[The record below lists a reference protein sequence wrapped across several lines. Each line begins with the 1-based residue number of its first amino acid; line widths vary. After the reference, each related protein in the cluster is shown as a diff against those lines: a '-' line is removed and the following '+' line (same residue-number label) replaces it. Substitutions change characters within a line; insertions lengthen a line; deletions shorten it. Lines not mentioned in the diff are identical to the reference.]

1 MKNSIKWSLVAIL
14 STILIAGA
22 SCEKSIDD
30 EGGSKYYE
38 YFLSTYQSMDLALET
53 GLEDEQ
59 GKIYSIQIG
68 SGENVQFFTSP
79 DTPTRAMS
87 RNSSRL
93 RHETATPISNVWTT
107 PPVGIPAWPYRTI
120 SYRYI

>member
-38 YFLSTYQSMDLALET
+38 YFLSTYQSMDLALENRF
-53 GLEDEQ
+53 G
-59 GKIYSIQIG
+59 
-68 SGENVQFFTSP
+68 
-79 DTPTRAMS
+79 R
-87 RNSSRL
+87 
-93 RHETATPISNVWTT
+93 
-107 PPVGIPAWPYRTI
+107 
-120 SYRYI
+120 

>member
-38 YFLSTYQSMDLALET
+38 YFLSTYQSMDCLL
-53 GLEDEQ
+53 
-59 GKIYSIQIG
+59 Y
-68 SGENVQFFTSP
+68 TS
-79 DTPTRAMS
+79 DA
-87 RNSSRL
+87 
-93 RHETATPISNVWTT
+93 ADD
-107 PPVGIPAWPYRTI
+107 
-120 SYRYI
+120 